1 MLRQFA
7 ALWLVFL
14 FVAGLLRAWRGGAFE
29 NGVSFGLHGP
39 WVVPIVLWVLA
50 LAIGAPGL
58 VAPGLVRPIYVGLMA
73 VTFPIG
79 WAVSH
84 VLLAL
89 VYFGL
94 FTALGLVFRLMGRD
108 RLQMRFD
115 RQAATYWKDRRA
127 RPQSRQYF
135 RLS

>member
-1 MLRQFA
+1 
-7 ALWLVFL
+7 
-14 FVAGLLRAWRGGAFE
+14 
-29 NGVSFGLHGP
+29 
-39 WVVPIVLWVLA
+39 VVPIVLWSLA
-50 LAIGAPGL
+50 LAIGVPGL
-58 VAPGLVRPIYVGLMA
+58 LAPGLVRPIYVGLMA
-73 VTFPIG
+73 ATYPIG

-94 FTALGLVFRLMGRD
+94 FAGLGLIFRLIGRD

-127 RPQSRQYF
+127 RRDARQYF